1 MMPAS
6 EVLQALYEGR
16 RDDALAAA
24 ATRDDLDLFES
35 AALGDAV
42 RVRAWVARDREGATA
57 FTDDGFT
64 ALHLAAFFGTPEA
77 MEVLI
82 DAGADV
88 AAVARNDMR
97 VQPLHSAAASR
108 DVAKLAV
115 VLDAGAPVDAQQQG
129 GYTALHEAA
138 MHGAV
143 ERVQLLLD
151 HGADVS
157 VAADDGRTALAM
169 AREGS
174 HDAVAALLER
184 RS

>member
-1 MMPAS
+1 MPTS
-6 EVLQALYEGR
+6 ELLRALYEGR

-24 ATRDDLDLFES
+24 ATRDDLDLFEA
-35 AALGDAV
+35 AALGDAG
-42 RVRAWVARDREGATA
+42 RVRAWVARDGNGATA
-57 FTDDGFT
+57 YTDDGFT

-77 MEVLI
+77 MAVLI

-115 VLDAGAPVDAQQQG
+115 LLDAGAPVDAQQQG

-143 ERVQLLLD
+143 ERVQLLLA
-151 HGADVS
+151 HGADVA
-157 VAADDGRTALAM
+157 VAADDGRTALDM
-169 AREGS
+169 ARQGG
-174 HDAVAALLER
+174 HDDVVKLLEQR
-184 RS
+184 A